1 MPAPAP
7 EPEPSEPATA
17 ATAPLPDEE
26 EEPEEDNFSYESIFR
41 MYDGYGHPNEA
52 EEGTHQW
59 VYWTD
64 GIEIHRRM
72 QGGVWRY
79 ETEDDVENKEE
90 YGR

>member
-1 MPAPAP
+1 MFG
-7 EPEPSEPATA
+7 SA
-17 ATAPLPDEE
+17 AVAGHEDGQADARRAPLSAMPKRANTSSAGLAGSSAD
-26 EEPEEDNFSYESIFR
+26 
-41 MYDGYGHPNEA
+41 PNEA

-79 ETEDDVENKEE
+79 ETEDEVENKEE